1 MLLGVISRLPCLE
14 PRSTEVFAFRIS
26 ATALLVYKTLDA
38 LMSTF
43 TVLWSVDR
51 LLRIKKRLMS
61 LPNTGGSASLN
72 FPEIPG
78 FLIESE
84 DLSCGEAVCPSVMCD
99 PNILAKAF
107 L

>member
-1 MLLGVISRLPCLE
+1 M
-14 PRSTEVFAFRIS
+14 FAFRIS
-26 ATALLVYKTLDA
+26 VTVLRVYRTVDA

-43 TVLWSVDR
+43 TVLWSEAR
-51 LLRIKKRLMS
+51 LLRIKSRVMS

-78 FLIESE
+78 FLIVSE
-84 DLSCGEAVCPSVMCD
+84 GLSLGDSVRPSVMFD
-99 PNILAKAF
+99 PNIFAKAF

>member
-1 MLLGVISRLPCLE
+1 
-14 PRSTEVFAFRIS
+14 
-26 ATALLVYKTLDA
+26 
-38 LMSTF
+38 
-43 TVLWSVDR
+43 
-51 LLRIKKRLMS
+51 MS

-78 FLIESE
+78 FLIVSE
-84 DLSCGEAVCPSVMCD
+84 DLSSGYSVCPSVMFD

>member
-1 MLLGVISRLPCLE
+1 MV
-14 PRSTEVFAFRIS
+14 AFRIS
-26 ATALLVYKTLDA
+26 ATGLLVYRMVDA

-43 TVLWSVDR
+43 TVLWSKDR
-51 LLRIKKRLMS
+51 LLRIKIRVMS

-78 FLIESE
+78 FLIVSE
-84 DLSCGEAVCPSVMCD
+84 DLSSGDSVCPSVMFD